1 MSEQEQLRSVIRFYE
16 THPINE
22 YEILEKLRADGI
34 DLETLTEEV
43 LKDYDQDH
51 FGGLEAVD
59 VLAEKAG
66 IDASTRVLDVC
77 SGMGGPARYLAHRLG
92 CRVTGLD
99 ITESRHEAAMRLTAL
114 VGLEHLV
121 DFRLGNA
128 LDMPFADATFDVVI
142 GQEAFAHVPDKPRLI
157 AECARVVRPGGIIA
171 FTDIL
176 RRDGLKRGRIR
187 TPARRHDLPVA
198 RNAGRL
204 RAAAGPQRLR
214 ADRARR
220 PERLVDRGPAGPAR
234 DVSLARGHDGRQV
247 RRGAFPEM
255 GCHLRVLRGAV
266 RGRPAGRRP
275 LRRAAQAVSLRF
287 DFAELSATDRYKLLG
302 GLIVPRP
309 IALVTSHSPDGRV
322 NAAPFSFFNVFAE
335 EPPLVVLGLGIS
347 PLGGAKDT
355 TLNIRDTGE
364 FVVNLVDEPIA
375 EAMNLC
381 AIDFPPE
388 ISEIEVAGLDL
399 APSEAVAPPRIAPG
413 AGQSGMPALRHAA
426 AGARALSGDRRGA
439 RGARQGRHPR
449 PGDAARRP

>member
-1 MSEQEQLRSVIRFYE
+1 MSQQEQLRSVIRFYE

-22 YEILEKLRADGI
+22 YEILEKLRANGV

-59 VLAEKAG
+59 ILAEKAG

-176 RRDGLKRGRIR
+176 RREALSAAEFERLRDHMTFQSLETLDGYGRLLARSGCALIGR
-187 TPARRHDLPVA
+187 DDLSIWWTEVLQGRLAMYRSLEDTTVARFGAAHFQKWDATYAFFVGLFAVGRLGGGRFVARRKP
-198 RNAGRL
+198 
-204 RAAAGPQRLR
+204 
-214 ADRARR
+214 
-220 PERLVDRGPAGPAR
+220 
-234 DVSLARGHDGRQV
+234 
-247 RRGAFPEM
+247 
-255 GCHLRVLRGAV
+255 
-266 RGRPAGRRP
+266 
-275 LRRAAQAVSLRF
+275 
-287 DFAELSATDRYKLLG
+287 
-302 GLIVPRP
+302 
-309 IALVTSHSPDGRV
+309 
-322 NAAPFSFFNVFAE
+322 
-335 EPPLVVLGLGIS
+335 
-347 PLGGAKDT
+347 
-355 TLNIRDTGE
+355 
-364 FVVNLVDEPIA
+364 
-375 EAMNLC
+375 
-381 AIDFPPE
+381 
-388 ISEIEVAGLDL
+388 
-399 APSEAVAPPRIAPG
+399 
-413 AGQSGMPALRHAA
+413 
-426 AGARALSGDRRGA
+426 
-439 RGARQGRHPR
+439 
-449 PGDAARRP
+449 